1 MKYFAKL
8 GLNSKVISIQ
18 GVADRIATTEQVG
31 IDHLIKFFNYPFW
44 KECSKDGS
52 IRKNGAAVGMIYDED
67 RDAFYWKNKPK
78 ENTSFIF
85 DETLC
90 AWVPPISMP
99 DDGKKYIWNE
109 STTSWDEVIR

>member
-8 GLNSKVISIQ
+8 GLNSKV
-18 GVADRIATTEQVG
+18 VAVHTVHDNDAPTEEAG
-31 IDHLIKFFNYPFW
+31 IEFLNKITNYPFW
-44 KECSKDGS
+44 KEGSKDGS
-52 IRKNGAAVGMIYDED
+52 LRKNGAAVGMIYDED

-78 ENTSFIF
+78 ENPSFIF

-109 STTSWDEVIR
+109 STKSWDEIIK